1 MRNAI
6 AAVAMCLSTSALAQS
21 INEIRS
27 AQTGVNLQIYA
38 EIAGAPGASLDGLT
52 YVVIGNDDFQL
63 PPQQNGS
70 IEVAIPLDG
79 NTIPASG
86 FFVMAEFTYTLT
98 TPNLVTL
105 LGFESDN
112 NKTHMLVRD
121 FTGFVGDDIDLDD
134 DGVIDNAPWSE
145 VVSDVALL
153 AFANPN
159 GLLGDYVYS
168 TTTVG
173 PDGGVFPSHV
183 KKCSDGAAWRLG
195 FADTASGSDTPGAA
209 NPACGSGG
217 GLVLLNEIRLDQ
229 AGADNDEYVELAG
242 EPGTSLDGLFVL
254 ALGDHSTRRCGTVE
268 AIIPLTGQ
276 TMPANGLFLIT
287 NTSTG
292 GGGNGSG
299 LAFGVAG
306 DLATPNIR
314 FENGQATTY
323 MLVRGYTGS
332 LTQEASDVDTNDDG
346 VVDNPL
352 WAEVLDA
359 VAITNGSTAPVTCGS
374 NSIYAYTFTLPDGS
388 TSPIVGPDDIYF
400 PAHLYR
406 CSPQGSWKIGFFD
419 PVSAGSNNKDTPKAA
434 NPECAVCG
442 DPGSG
447 SCFVEH
453 AAPGCTTA
461 GCCEI
466 VCAFVPA
473 CCDTGWDA
481 TCVSTALAQ
490 CLTGGNPPTLE
501 ISEIRMRD
509 PDNSGANEYIEIVGA
524 PNTLLTG
531 VTLVVVNKQDTG
543 TVDPAGVIDTALSL
557 EGQRIPSSGRFLIAE
572 NTFNIPGVTP
582 DFNTGSG
589 LVFDD
594 GGTLNFY
601 LVWNFFGARND
612 DLDVDNDGTLDST
625 PWVSVIDSMA
635 VVGDSGIAYPVTRVG
650 PSAGLLPAQ
659 VYKCSPDG
667 TWTIG
672 PVGVTPGY
680 DTPGQPNTDCSLP
693 RIFQCGDADA
703 GDCFQAHGN
712 AHCFNRPCC
721 EAVCAVAPDC
731 CDVIWDNTCVAVA
744 GSVTACGGGS
754 AVAVL
759 NEVRLDQLGDD
770 NDEYVELA
778 GTPGASLDGLTLI
791 ALGDGSV
798 TVDGVTTELGSGA
811 VEMVIPLDG
820 NVIPSSG
827 YFLITKKTETG
838 SAPQDGIAIGV
849 PGDLQTSLLNLEN
862 QDNVTLMLVSGF
874 TGALNDDL
882 DTNNDGVLD
891 STPWTGIVDAISV
904 VVSIRAAPTT
914 SQEWWYAP
922 RIPPNQFGVV
932 FQAYRCSP
940 IGYWLGGEGVF
951 TDPATSTDT
960 PGAQNLDCPD
970 FGGGGN
976 DCPGDLDGSGF
987 VDAGDIGS
995 LLILFGSSDPTADL
1009 DGSGFV
1015 DAGDI
1020 GSLLILFGPCSG

>member
-27 AQTGVNLQIYA
+27 AQTGVDLQVYS
-38 EIAGAPGASLDGLT
+38 EIAGVPGSSLDGLT

-98 TPNLVTL
+98 TPDLVTL

-121 FTGFVGDDIDLDD
+121 FVGFVGDDIDLND

-153 AFANPN
+153 AFANPD

-173 PDGGVFPSHV
+173 PDGGVFPSHA
-183 KKCSDGAAWRLG
+183 KKCASLPVWRLG
-195 FADTASGSDTPGAA
+195 FADTASGSDTPGEA

-217 GLVLLNEIRLDQ
+217 GLVLLNEIRFDQ
-229 AGADNDEYVELAG
+229 QGADNDEYIELAG
-242 EPGTSLDGLFVL
+242 EPGTSLDGLTFLV
-254 ALGDHSTRRCGTVE
+254 LGDSSARGSGTVE
-268 AIIPLTGQ
+268 CIIPLDGYV
-276 TMPANGLFLIT
+276 MPASGLFMIALQ
-287 NTSTG
+287 NS
-292 GGGNGSG
+292 SG
-299 LAFGVAG
+299 QDGIAFGAEA
-306 DLATPNIR
+306 DLKTDQLR
-314 FENGQATTY
+314 LENTQNSTFL
-323 MLVRGYTGS
+323 LVRDYTGS
-332 LTQEASDVDTNDDG
+332 TTQEASDVDTDNDG
-346 VVDNPL
+346 VIDAPL
-352 WAEVLDA
+352 WSEILDA
-359 VAITNGSTAPVTCGS
+359 VAVKNNADAPTGTQVWWFS
-374 NSIYAYTFTLPDGS
+374 VALPDGS
-388 TSPIVGPDDIYF
+388 SSPVIGPDDIF
-400 PAHLYR
+400 HPVHVYR

-419 PVSAGSNNKDTPKAA
+419 PVAAGANNKDTPKAA

-447 SCFVEH
+447 SCFEEH
-453 AAPGCTTA
+453 ATPGCTTA

-466 VCAFVPA
+466 VCAFVPS

-490 CLTGGNPPTLE
+490 CLTGGEPPALE
-501 ISEIRMRD
+501 ITEIRMRD

-557 EGQRIPSSGRFLIAE
+557 EGQRIPSSGRFLITE

-582 DFNTGSG
+582 DLNAGGG

-612 DLDVDNDGTLDST
+612 DLDAENDGTLDST
-625 PWVSVIDSMA
+625 PWVSVIDSVA
-635 VVGDSGIAYPVTRVG
+635 VVGDSGLAYPPTQVG
-650 PSAGLLPAQ
+650 PAGGLLPAQ

-672 PVGVTPGY
+672 PIGVVAGY

-703 GDCFQAHGN
+703 GDCFQPHGN
-712 AHCFNRPCC
+712 GHCFNRPCC
-721 EAVCAVAPDC
+721 EAVCAVVPDC
-731 CDVIWDNTCVAVA
+731 CDVIWDNTCVSVA

-754 AVAVL
+754 AVALL
-759 NEVRLDQLGDD
+759 NEVRLDQQGDD
-770 NDEYVELA
+770 NDEYVELI
-778 GTPGASLDGLTLI
+778 GTPGTSLDGLALI

-798 TVDGVTTELGSGA
+798 TSGGVTTQLGSGA

-820 NVIPSSG
+820 NVIPESG
-827 YFLITKKTETG
+827 YFLITRLTETG
-838 SAPQDGIAIGV
+838 STPQDGIAIGV

-862 QDNVTLMLVSGF
+862 GDNVTLMLVSGF
-874 TGALNDDL
+874 TGAVSDDL
-882 DTNNDGVLD
+882 DIDNDGVLD
-891 STPWTGIVDAISV
+891 STPWTEMVDAVSV
-904 VVSIRAAPTT
+904 VVSIRPAPTS

-940 IGYWLGGEGVF
+940 VGYWLGGEGVF
-951 TDPATSTDT
+951 TDPETATDT

-970 FGGGGN
+970 SGGGGN

-995 LLILFGSSDPTADL
+995 LLILFGSSDPSADL
-1009 DGSGFV
+1009 DGSGLV